1 MQKIIKGTK
10 LTNSSSQMQ
19 PLVTGNIR
27 LAATVMLLR
36 DSAQGLEVFMVQ
48 RPGKGDFPDIH
59 VFPGGKVDADD
70 FSPDICFGLQD
81 SEASEKLGISSGG
94 LRYWVAVARECFEEC
109 GVLLVRKEGIPLPF
123 DEKIAE
129 RFHRYRE
136 RLLENRVSFSDI
148 CRSENLQVDCTRLA
162 YFSHWITPNQVPRR
176 FDTRFFVATMPTDQS
191 TNAYTYET
199 VDDEWIQPA
208 SALANK
214 DEDRWQMIDPTLRS
228 LETLK
233 SYRSVKEALGE
244 IQKGSHLIP
253 LTSSLSEQGMQP
265 FKKHV

>member
-1 MQKIIKGTK
+1 MQA
-10 LTNSSSQMQ
+10 
-19 PLVTGNIR
+19 LVTGNVR

-36 DSAQGLEVFMVQ
+36 DGSRGLEVFMVQ

-59 VFPGGKVDADD
+59 VFPGGKVDVDD
-70 FSPDICFGLQD
+70 FSPEICFGLQD
-81 SEASEKLGISSGG
+81 SEASGRLGIASGG

-109 GVLLVRKEGIPLPF
+109 GVLLVRKEGAPVVF
-123 DEKIAE
+123 DGNIAE
-129 RFHRYRE
+129 RFHGHRE

-176 FDTRFFVATMPTDQS
+176 FDTRFFVATMPSDQN

-199 VDDEWIQPA
+199 VDDEWIQPI

-214 DEDRWQMIDPTLRS
+214 DQGRWQMIDPTLRS
-228 LETLK
+228 LETLQK
-233 SYRSVKEALGE
+233 YGSVKEALGE
-244 IQKGSHLIP
+244 IQKGRHLMPI
-253 LTSSLSEQGMQP
+253 TETLSEQGMQSIP
-265 FKKHV
+265 QQ